1 MERFQAERATLNR
14 LRPRLAERHEGE
26 FAVLFGDRLVGVFP
40 TSREA
45 YRAGLSAAGVDRPF
59 YLERISRRA
68 ETVFVAG
75 VRT

>member
-1 MERFQAERATLNR
+1 METFRTERATLSR
-14 LRPRLAERHEGE
+14 LHPRLAERHEGQ

-59 YLERISRRA
+59 YLERICRRR
-68 ETVFVAG
+68 EPVIVAG
-75 VRT
+75 VR